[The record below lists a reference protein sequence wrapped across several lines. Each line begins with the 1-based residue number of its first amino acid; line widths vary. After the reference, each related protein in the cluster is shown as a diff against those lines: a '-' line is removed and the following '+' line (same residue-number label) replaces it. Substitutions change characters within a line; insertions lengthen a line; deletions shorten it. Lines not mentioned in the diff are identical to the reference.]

1 MILYSGAEGTVIEE
15 PGNAAGVIWGLDPKT
30 KPYKSTN
37 LPIGSDT
44 RSRPSYAVKIQAP
57 PPKVVQV
64 PMTEAMQA
72 QPSFMYQA
80 QAPPM
85 MRNMAPRFHH
95 PQTMQSSRQ
104 TYHPIH
110 AHMPMPSAPRYH
122 PTATRPVAP
131 PVTLS
136 PFMTHPAMYTS
147 PMPTAMPSPVTSS
160 ASMPFLPAQSAAPV
174 YNMPPPNSARAKV
187 RAFDHGPLDLEEI
200 RREVMMENLRATGT
214 PFAPSG
220 SHHTMASPPP
230 HSQAP
235 AHFNVEPWAPSVQ
248 QVEQRLP
255 VQHPVI
261 GQRLES
267 VIYDTSPPT
276 PHHHF
281 NHQPTSSLDTS
292 PAFSTPS
299 FDSQDALLV
308 TPPTTSAPV
317 FSVPIMHS
325 PDFSFPRDPAIAK
338 MGLPMN
344 VKPDIEYAQSLLA
357 PIRDLRQ
364 LRVVSDPCV
373 HASLHSSAR
382 ASSTTSMF
390 VSESTVRPRLP
401 SNNDVISLVD
411 LRTTFA
417 VDPSPPSA
425 IPTAQPIDYYRQRS
439 FSSLHA
445 PDLGSVVPQ
454 ESLPPTS
461 PVQPPTLP
469 LAPCQKA
476 GLGPYRA
483 PRSVPLAKLVQRR
496 MPSLPAL
503 LEEPTPPATPTTP
516 SGIGL
521 GFHNDLTSPTPQRRS
536 ASHAD
541 VARVPAYTGTMP
553 AMRTTSAHGTTQ
565 PTSSSASTSTSAA
578 KPIHVRGPS
587 ADGAKGFGLR
597 RTVRAPSMSPPSVLP
612 PSPLRQVVAGED
624 LDVEAAAAVAPC
636 GTSPHDLPLLPLV
649 VSMAATSVVEDDDPT
664 SAFAACIPVPVKEA
678 NIVKHVKHVSL
689 AEVTTTPQRRAPHTA
704 KKISQRKATPGAIR
718 VRRNS
723 PTTGSH
729 SVTPAAKVVVSGK
742 HRRENKTE
750 IGATRTVRT
759 SGRAGTDRVG
769 NSAGRAVT
777 QTA

>member
-1 MILYSGAEGTVIEE
+1 MILYSGAEGIVIEE
-15 PGNAAGVIWGLDPKT
+15 PGNAAGIIWGLDPET
-30 KPYKSTN
+30 KPYKSTD

-64 PMTEAMQA
+64 PMAEAMQA

-104 TYHPIH
+104 TYHSIH

-147 PMPTAMPSPVTSS
+147 PMPAAMPSPVTSS

-174 YNMPPPNSARAKV
+174 NNMPPPNSARAKV

-200 RREVMMENLRATGT
+200 RREVMMEKFHATGT

-220 SHHTMASPPP
+220 SHRTMAPPS

-267 VIYDTSPPT
+267 VIYDTSSPT

-281 NHQPTSSLDTS
+281 SYQPTPSLDTS
-292 PAFSTPS
+292 PAFSTSS
-299 FDSQDALLV
+299 FDSQDTLLV
-308 TPPTTSAPV
+308 TPPTISALG
-317 FSVPIMHS
+317 FSVPVMHS
-325 PDFSFPRDPAIAK
+325 PDFSFPYDPAIAK
-338 MGLPMN
+338 MGLPVT
-344 VKPDIEYAQSLLA
+344 VKPDIEYAQPLLA

-364 LRVVSDPCV
+364 LRVVSDPYV

-382 ASSTTSMF
+382 TSSTTTMF
-390 VSESTVRPRLP
+390 VSEYTVRPRLP
-401 SNNDVISLVD
+401 SNNDVISLAD

-417 VDPSPPSA
+417 ADPSPPSA
-425 IPTAQPIDYYRQRS
+425 IPTVQPMDHYRQRS
-439 FSSLHA
+439 LSSSLHA
-445 PDLGSVVPQ
+445 PDLGFVVPH

-461 PVQPPTLP
+461 PVQPPTLT

-483 PRSVPLAKLVQRR
+483 PRSVPLAKLAQRR
-496 MPSLPAL
+496 MPSLPAV
-503 LEEPTPPATPTTP
+503 LEEPTPSVTPNTS

-521 GFHNDLTSPTPQRRS
+521 GFHNDMTSPTPQRRS
-536 ASHAD
+536 VSLAD
-541 VARVPAYTGTMP
+541 VARVPAHTGAMP
-553 AMRTTSAHGTTQ
+553 AMRTTSAHGTTH

-578 KPIHVRGPS
+578 RPIHVRGPS
-587 ADGAKGFGLR
+587 ADGAKGFDLR
-597 RTVRAPSMSPPSVLP
+597 RTVRAPSMSPPRALP
-612 PSPLRQVVAGED
+612 PSPLRQIIVGEG
-624 LDVEAAAAVAPC
+624 LDVEDVAAATAC
-636 GTSPHDLPLLPLV
+636 GTSTHDLPPLPSV
-649 VSMAATSVVEDDDPT
+649 ASMAATSVAEDDDST
-664 SAFAACIPVPVKEA
+664 SAFAASILVPVKEA
-678 NIVKHVKHVSL
+678 NVVRHVKRVSL
-689 AEVTTTPQRRAPHTA
+689 AEVTTTPQRRPPHAA
-704 KKISQRKATPGAIR
+704 KKISQRKATPGAVR
-718 VRRNS
+718 VRRA
-723 PTTGSH
+723 P
-729 SVTPAAKVVVSGK
+729 P
-742 HRRENKTE
+742 
-750 IGATRTVRT
+750 ATR
-759 SGRAGTDRVG
+759 
-769 NSAGRAVT
+769 
-777 QTA
+777 